1 MRALKI
7 INELYIKWNGLALV
21 RKWAQN
27 SGVGGGG
34 VVVASISMIC
44 HLKKST
50 DNRIGLNVWSKKIY
64 YYLPSF
70 LIDQVDP
77 LHPVKQEKKVYL
89 KRWIFL
95 R

>member
-1 MRALKI
+1 MCALKI

-27 SGVGGGG
+27 PGVGGGGG

-50 DNRIGLNVWSKKIY
+50 DNRIGLNV
-64 YYLPSF
+64 
-70 LIDQVDP
+70 
-77 LHPVKQEKKVYL
+77 
-89 KRWIFL
+89 
-95 R
+95 